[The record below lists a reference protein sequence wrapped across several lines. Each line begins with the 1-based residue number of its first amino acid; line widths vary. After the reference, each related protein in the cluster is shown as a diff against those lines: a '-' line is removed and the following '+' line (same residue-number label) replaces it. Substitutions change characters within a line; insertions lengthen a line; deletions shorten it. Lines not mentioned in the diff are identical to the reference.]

1 MSLPSHFPNLLSSN
15 YPKSAQ
21 PIYTNGTHKY
31 VIRVDDYPTGVRA
44 KLPNYRGLAAQVLGH
59 LERYDIPYMLA
70 VVPAQLEPEDAEF
83 LRRRKNMTVA
93 MHGYNHDQGHAGFR
107 RVTSEFTGNSV
118 ERNVDLLERGR
129 KLLDTLDTLDTMDTC
144 AFVPPGNAYDLNLLK
159 ALARTGFK
167 LCFGT
172 FPKVWHAASPVTIL
186 HAFPPLYGHASDVLA
201 YLSTENGGG
210 QRRRNGVVSTARR
223 YYYRSAI
230 SLWERLFQFSQDV
243 DLSPELL
250 QIALHWTW
258 EWDDINSNES
268 QLSELCAWLS
278 NQEVIGVPDL
288 LMGHSDS

>member
-1 MSLPSHFPNLLSSN
+1 MSLPPHFPNPRNSN

-21 PIYTNGTHKY
+21 LIYTNAMHKY
-31 VIRVDDYPTGVRA
+31 VIRVDDYPTGIRA

-59 LERYDIPYMLA
+59 LERYDIPYMLG

-83 LRRRKNMTVA
+83 LRRRKNMTLA
-93 MHGYNHDQGHAGFR
+93 MHGYKHDQGRAGFR
-107 RVTSEFTGNSV
+107 KVTSEFTGNSV
-118 ERNVDLLERGR
+118 EWNVDLLERGR
-129 KLLDTLDTLDTMDTC
+129 KLLDTLDTC

-159 ALARTGFK
+159 ALALTGFK

-172 FPKVWHAASPVTIL
+172 FPKVWHATSPVTIL
-186 HAFPPLYGHASDVLA
+186 HAFPPLYGHASDVVA
-201 YLSTENGGG
+201 YLSAENGSGR
-210 QRRRNGVVSTARR
+210 QRRNGVVSTARR

-243 DLSPELL
+243 NLSPELL

-268 QLSELCAWLS
+268 QLSELCSWLS
-278 NQEVIGVPDL
+278 NQEVIGVSDL
-288 LMGHSDS
+288 VIGHSGS